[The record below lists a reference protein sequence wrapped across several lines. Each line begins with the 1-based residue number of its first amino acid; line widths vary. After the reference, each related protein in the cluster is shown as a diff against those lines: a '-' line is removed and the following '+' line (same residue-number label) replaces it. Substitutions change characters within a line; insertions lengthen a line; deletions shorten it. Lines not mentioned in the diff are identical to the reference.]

1 MSEFKYKEILNMKYP
16 NPEIERDFP
25 DKILREAQFAPFAAL
40 TGYNDAIDEAARQ
53 TDRKIGLDE
62 YEIERLNNKLKYLSE
77 ASETDEVVITYYVP
91 DKNKIAAIKAEKDGG
106 AYVSKSGIV
115 IKVREYERDIVT
127 DDGTKI
133 PIEDIYSISG
143 KMFDDFEE

>member
-1 MSEFKYKEILNMKYP
+1 MSEFKYKDILNMKYP
-16 NPEIERDFP
+16 NSEIERDFP

-91 DKNKIAAIKAEKDGG
+91 DKKKDGG

>member
-1 MSEFKYKEILNMKYP
+1 MSEFKYKDILNMKYP

-77 ASETDEVVITYYVP
+77 VSETDEVVITYYVP
-91 DKNKIAAIKAEKDGG
+91 DKKKDGG

-115 IKVREYERDIVT
+115 IKVCEYERDIVT

-143 KMFDDFEE
+143 KMFDDFDV

>member
-1 MSEFKYKEILNMKYP
+1 MSEFKYKDILNMKYP

-53 TDRKIGLDE
+53 TDRIIGLDE

-77 ASETDEVVITYYVP
+77 SSETDEVVITYYVP
-91 DKNKIAAIKAEKDGG
+91 DKKKDGG

-133 PIEDIYSISG
+133 PIEDIYSIIG

>member
-1 MSEFKYKEILNMKYP
+1 MSEFKYKDILNMKYP

-91 DKNKIAAIKAEKDGG
+91 DKKKDGG

-143 KMFDDFEE
+143 KMFDDFDE

>member
-1 MSEFKYKEILNMKYP
+1 MSEFKYKDILNMKYP

-62 YEIERLNNKLKYLSE
+62 YEIERMNNKLKYLSE

-91 DKNKIAAIKAEKDGG
+91 DKKKDGG

-115 IKVREYERDIVT
+115 IEVREYERDIVT

>member
-1 MSEFKYKEILNMKYP
+1 MSEFKYKDILNMKYP

-40 TGYNDAIDEAARQ
+40 TGHNDAIDEAARQ
-53 TDRKIGLDE
+53 TDRKIELDE

-77 ASETDEVVITYYVP
+77 SSETDEVVITYYVP
-91 DKNKIAAIKAEKDGG
+91 DKKKDGG

-143 KMFDDFEE
+143 KTFDDFEE

>member
-1 MSEFKYKEILNMKYP
+1 MSEFKYKDILNMKYP
-16 NPEIERDFP
+16 NPEMEREFP

-91 DKNKIAAIKAEKDGG
+91 DKKKDGG

>member
-1 MSEFKYKEILNMKYP
+1 MSEFKYKDILNMKYP
-16 NPEIERDFP
+16 NPEIGRDFP

-77 ASETDEVVITYYVP
+77 AFETDEVVITYYVP
-91 DKNKIAAIKAEKDGG
+91 DKKKDGG

>member
-1 MSEFKYKEILNMKYP
+1 MSEFKYKDILNMKYP

-40 TGYNDAIDEAARQ
+40 TGYNDAIDETARQ
-53 TDRKIGLDE
+53 TDRKIELDE
-62 YEIERLNNKLKYLSE
+62 YEIERLNNKLKYLRESPGH
-77 ASETDEVVITYYVP
+77 DEVVITYYVP
-91 DKNKIAAIKAEKDGG
+91 DKKKDGG
-106 AYVSKSGIV
+106 AYVSKSGVV

-143 KMFDDFEE
+143 KAFDDFEE

>member
-1 MSEFKYKEILNMKYP
+1 MSEFKYKDILNMKYP

-40 TGYNDAIDEAARQ
+40 TGYNDVIDEAARQ
-53 TDRKIGLDE
+53 TDRKIELDE

-77 ASETDEVVITYYVP
+77 SSEADEVVITYYVP
-91 DKNKIAAIKAEKDGG
+91 DKKKDGG
-106 AYVSKSGIV
+106 AYVSKSGVV

-143 KMFDDFEE
+143 KMFDDFED

>member
-1 MSEFKYKEILNMKYP
+1 MSGFKYKDILNMKYP

-40 TGYNDAIDEAARQ
+40 TGHNDAIDEAARQ
-53 TDRKIGLDE
+53 TDRKIELDE

-77 ASETDEVVITYYVP
+77 SSEADEVVITYYVP
-91 DKNKIAAIKAEKDGG
+91 DKKKDGG
-106 AYVSKSGIV
+106 AYVSKSGVV

-143 KMFDDFEE
+143 KMFDDFED

>member
-1 MSEFKYKEILNMKYP
+1 MSEFKYKDILNMKYP

-40 TGYNDAIDEAARQ
+40 TGHNDAIDEAARQ
-53 TDRKIGLDE
+53 TDRKIELDE

-77 ASETDEVVITYYVP
+77 SSEADEVVITYYVP
-91 DKNKIAAIKAEKDGG
+91 DKKKDGG
-106 AYVSKSGIV
+106 AYVSKSGVV

>member
-1 MSEFKYKEILNMKYP
+1 MSEFKYKDILNMKYP

-91 DKNKIAAIKAEKDGG
+91 DKKKDGS

>member
-1 MSEFKYKEILNMKYP
+1 MSEFKYKDILNMKYP

-40 TGYNDAIDEAARQ
+40 TGHNDAIDEVARQ
-53 TDRKIGLDE
+53 TDRKIELDE

-77 ASETDEVVITYYVP
+77 SSEADEVVITYYVP
-91 DKNKIAAIKAEKDGG
+91 DKKKDGG
-106 AYVSKSGIV
+106 AYVSKSGVV

>member
-1 MSEFKYKEILNMKYP
+1 MSEFKYKDILNMKYP

-53 TDRKIGLDE
+53 TDRKIGIDE

-77 ASETDEVVITYYVP
+77 VSETDEVVITYYVP
-91 DKNKIAAIKAEKDGG
+91 DKKKDGG

-143 KMFDDFEE
+143 KMFDDFDV

>member
-1 MSEFKYKEILNMKYP
+1 MSEFKYNDILNMKYP

-53 TDRKIGLDE
+53 TDRKIELDE

-77 ASETDEVVITYYVP
+77 SSEADEVVITYYVP
-91 DKNKIAAIKAEKDGG
+91 DKKKDGG
-106 AYVSKSGIV
+106 AYVSKSGVV

-127 DDGTKI
+127 DDGMKI

-143 KMFDDFEE
+143 KVFDDFEE

>member
-1 MSEFKYKEILNMKYP
+1 MSEFKYKDILNMKYP

-77 ASETDEVVITYYVP
+77 SSETDEVVITYYVP
-91 DKNKIAAIKAEKDGG
+91 DKKKDGG

-115 IKVREYERDIVT
+115 IEVREYERDIVT

>member
-1 MSEFKYKEILNMKYP
+1 MSEFKYKDILNMKYP

-53 TDRKIGLDE
+53 TDRKIELDE

-77 ASETDEVVITYYVP
+77 SSETDEVVITYYVP
-91 DKNKIAAIKAEKDGG
+91 DKKKDGG
-106 AYVSKSGIV
+106 AYVSKSGVV

-143 KMFDDFEE
+143 KMFDDFDE

>member
-1 MSEFKYKEILNMKYP
+1 MSEFKYKGILNMKYP

-91 DKNKIAAIKAEKDGG
+91 DKKKDGG

>member
-1 MSEFKYKEILNMKYP
+1 MSEFKYKDILNMKYP

-40 TGYNDAIDEAARQ
+40 TGHNDAIDEAARQ
-53 TDRKIGLDE
+53 TDRKIELDE
-62 YEIERLNNKLKYLSE
+62 YEIEWLNNKLKYLSE
-77 ASETDEVVITYYVP
+77 SSETDEVVITYYVP
-91 DKNKIAAIKAEKDGG
+91 DKKKDGG
-106 AYVSKSGIV
+106 AYVSKSGVV

>member
-1 MSEFKYKEILNMKYP
+1 MSEFKYKDILNMKYP

-40 TGYNDAIDEAARQ
+40 TGHNEAIDEAARQ
-53 TDRKIGLDE
+53 TDRKIELDE

-77 ASETDEVVITYYVP
+77 SSEADEVVITYYVP
-91 DKNKIAAIKAEKDGG
+91 DKKKDGG
-106 AYVSKSGIV
+106 AYVSKSGVV

-143 KMFDDFEE
+143 KMFDDFED

>member
-1 MSEFKYKEILNMKYP
+1 MSEFKYKDILNMKYP

-77 ASETDEVVITYYVP
+77 SSETDEVVITYYVP
-91 DKNKIAAIKAEKDGG
+91 DKKKDGG

>member
-1 MSEFKYKEILNMKYP
+1 MSEIKYKDILNMKYP

-40 TGYNDAIDEAARQ
+40 TGHNDAIDEAARQ
-53 TDRKIGLDE
+53 TDRKIELDE

-77 ASETDEVVITYYVP
+77 SSEADEVVITYYVP
-91 DKNKIAAIKAEKDGG
+91 DKKKDGG
-106 AYVSKSGIV
+106 AYVSKSGVV

-143 KMFDDFEE
+143 KMFDDFED

>member
-1 MSEFKYKEILNMKYP
+1 MSEFKYKDILNMKYP

-91 DKNKIAAIKAEKDGG
+91 DKRKDGG

>member
-1 MSEFKYKEILNMKYP
+1 MSEFKYKDILNMKYP

-40 TGYNDAIDEAARQ
+40 AGYNDAIDEAARQ

-91 DKNKIAAIKAEKDGG
+91 DKKKDGG

>member
-1 MSEFKYKEILNMKYP
+1 MSEFKYRDILNMKYP

-40 TGYNDAIDEAARQ
+40 TGYNDAIDEVARQ

-91 DKNKIAAIKAEKDGG
+91 DKKKDGG
-106 AYVSKSGIV
+106 AYVSKSGVV
-115 IKVREYERDIVT
+115 IKVREFEKDIVT

>member
-1 MSEFKYKEILNMKYP
+1 MSEFKYKDILNMKYP

-40 TGYNDAIDEAARQ
+40 TGHNDAIDEAARQ
-53 TDRKIGLDE
+53 TDRKIELDE

-77 ASETDEVVITYYVP
+77 SSETDEVVITYYVP
-91 DKNKIAAIKAEKDGG
+91 DKKKDGG
-106 AYVSKSGIV
+106 AYVSKSGVV
-115 IKVREYERDIVT
+115 IKVREYERDVVT

>member
-1 MSEFKYKEILNMKYP
+1 MSEFKYKDILNMKYP

-40 TGYNDAIDEAARQ
+40 TGHNDAIDEAARQ
-53 TDRKIGLDE
+53 TDRKIELDE

-77 ASETDEVVITYYVP
+77 SSETDEVVITYYVP
-91 DKNKIAAIKAEKDGG
+91 DKKKDGG
-106 AYVSKSGIV
+106 AYVSKSGVV

>member
-1 MSEFKYKEILNMKYP
+1 MSEFKYKDILNMKYP
-16 NPEIERDFP
+16 NPEIERDFS

-91 DKNKIAAIKAEKDGG
+91 DKKKDGG

>member
-1 MSEFKYKEILNMKYP
+1 MSEFKYKDILNMKYP

-53 TDRKIGLDE
+53 TDRKIELDE

-77 ASETDEVVITYYVP
+77 SSEADEVVITYYVP
-91 DKNKIAAIKAEKDGG
+91 DKKKDGG
-106 AYVSKSGIV
+106 AYVSKSGVV

-143 KMFDDFEE
+143 KMFDDFDE

>member
-1 MSEFKYKEILNMKYP
+1 MSEFKYKDILNMKYP

-91 DKNKIAAIKAEKDGG
+91 DKKKDGG

-143 KMFDDFEE
+143 KTFDDFEE

>member
-1 MSEFKYKEILNMKYP
+1 MSEFKYKDILNMKYP

-40 TGYNDAIDEAARQ
+40 TGHNDAIDEAARQ
-53 TDRKIGLDE
+53 TDRKIELDE
-62 YEIERLNNKLKYLSE
+62 CEIERLNNKLKYLSE
-77 ASETDEVVITYYVP
+77 SSEADEVVITYYVP
-91 DKNKIAAIKAEKDGG
+91 DKKKDGG
-106 AYVSKSGIV
+106 AYVSKSGVV

-143 KMFDDFEE
+143 KMFDDFED

>member
-1 MSEFKYKEILNMKYP
+1 MSEFKYKDILNMKYP
-16 NPEIERDFP
+16 NPEIEKDFP

-40 TGYNDAIDEAARQ
+40 TGHNDAIDEAARQ
-53 TDRKIGLDE
+53 TDRKIELDE

-77 ASETDEVVITYYVP
+77 SSETDEVVITYYVP
-91 DKNKIAAIKAEKDGG
+91 DKKKDGG
-106 AYVSKSGIV
+106 AYVSKSGVV

>member
-1 MSEFKYKEILNMKYP
+1 MSEFKYKDILNMKYP

-91 DKNKIAAIKAEKDGG
+91 DKKKDGG
-106 AYVSKSGIV
+106 ADVSKSGIV

>member
-1 MSEFKYKEILNMKYP
+1 MSEFKYKDILNMKYP

-53 TDRKIGLDE
+53 TDRKIELDE

-77 ASETDEVVITYYVP
+77 SSEADEVVITYYVP
-91 DKNKIAAIKAEKDGG
+91 DKKKDGG
-106 AYVSKSGIV
+106 TYVSKSGVV

-143 KMFDDFEE
+143 RMFDDFEE

>member
-1 MSEFKYKEILNMKYP
+1 MSEFKYKDILNMKYP

-40 TGYNDAIDEAARQ
+40 TGHNDAIDEAARQ
-53 TDRKIGLDE
+53 TDRKIELDE

-77 ASETDEVVITYYVP
+77 SSEADEVVITYYVP
-91 DKNKIAAIKAEKDGG
+91 DKKKDGG
-106 AYVSKSGIV
+106 AYVSKSGVV

-143 KMFDDFEE
+143 KMFDDFDE

>member
-1 MSEFKYKEILNMKYP
+1 MSEFKYRDILNMKYP

-91 DKNKIAAIKAEKDGG
+91 DKKKDGG

>member
-1 MSEFKYKEILNMKYP
+1 MSEFKYKDILNMKYP

-91 DKNKIAAIKAEKDGG
+91 DKKKDGG

-133 PIEDIYSISG
+133 PIEDIYTISG